1 MAGSLQDQLLNIGVI
16 DKKKAKKSQHQK
28 RKNTNKIRQA
38 EKSGQKVESEQQSKQ
53 QQLNDA
59 QRIKQQR
66 DLELNKQR
74 DAERA
79 KKALLAE
86 VRQIVEQHKVAIPAD
101 ADIAYNFT
109 HANKVKKIYV
119 LKEQQK
125 QLTLGQLAIVV
136 LTKVTFLI
144 PDKIAER
151 IQKRMPELVVRV
163 ASESVSVLN
172 EDDPYAD
179 YQIPDDLMW

>member
-28 RKNTNKIRQA
+28 RKDNNKIRQA
-38 EKSGQKVESEQQSKQ
+38 KKSGQQIEAQDPSTLKIEQ
-53 QQLNDA
+53 A
-59 QRIKQQR
+59 QRDKQQR
-66 DLELNKQR
+66 DLNLNKQR
-74 DAERA
+74 DEARA

-86 VRQIVEQHKVAIPAD
+86 VGQIVQQHTVTIPED

-109 HANKVKKIYV
+109 QDKKVKKIYV
-119 LKEQQK
+119 SSEQQR
-125 QLTLGQLAIVV
+125 QLTLGQLAIAV
-136 LTKVTFLI
+136 LANVTALI

-151 IQKRMPELVVRV
+151 IEVRLPKIIVRTAVDAAPE
-163 ASESVSVLN
+163 EN
-172 EDDPYAD
+172 DPYAD

>member
-1 MAGSLQDQLLNIGVI
+1 MAGSLQDQLLKAGVV

-28 RKNTNKIRQA
+28 RKNNNKIRQA
-38 EKSGQKVESEQQSKQ
+38 EKSGQNVESEQQSKQ
-53 QQLNDA
+53 HQIDDA

-74 DAERA
+74 DAERE
-79 KKALLAE
+79 KKALFAE
-86 VRQIVEQHKVAIPAD
+86 VRQIVEQHKVDISTD
-101 ADIAYNFT
+101 AEIAYNFT
-109 HANKVKKIYV
+109 YANKVKKIYV

-136 LTKVTFLI
+136 LTKETFLI

-151 IQKRMPELVVRV
+151 IQKRMPEVVVR
-163 ASESVSVLN
+163 ADLESVPVS
-172 EDDPYAD
+172 EESDPYAD

>member
-1 MAGSLQDQLLNIGVI
+1 MVGSLQDQLLKVGVV

-28 RKNTNKIRQA
+28 RKNNNKIRQA

-53 QQLNDA
+53 QQINDA
-59 QRIKQQR
+59 QRTKQQH

-109 HANKVKKIYV
+109 FANKVKKIYV
-119 LKEQQK
+119 LNEQQK

-144 PDKIAER
+144 PDKIAEK
-151 IQKRMPELVVRV
+151 IQKRMPEVVVRV
-163 ASESVSVLN
+163 DVESVSTSEEN
-172 EDDPYAD
+172 DPYAD

>member
-1 MAGSLQDQLLNIGVI
+1 MAGSLQDQLLKVGVV

-28 RKNTNKIRQA
+28 RKNNNKIRQA

-53 QQLNDA
+53 QQIDDA
-59 QRIKQQR
+59 HRIKQQR

-86 VRQIVEQHKVAIPAD
+86 VRQIVEQHKVDVPAD

-136 LTKVTFLI
+136 LTNVTSLV

-163 ASESVSVLN
+163 DLESIPDSEES
-172 EDDPYAD
+172 DPYAD